1 MATPQEIG
9 DRTVAYALSL
19 MGDDW
24 SEFESGATAS
34 FRPHLGA
41 LVAALPM
48 PLRTIDVKHVW
59 RSGEEWHVET
69 EVTGDEG
76 ARVLLLRYLDGSPP
90 KLLGG
95 GVRALS

>member
-9 DRTVAYALSL
+9 DRTAAYALSL
-19 MGDDW
+19 TGDDW
-24 SEFESGATAS
+24 SALEADAAAS
-34 FRPHLGA
+34 FRPHLGT

-48 PLRTIDVKHVW
+48 PVRSIDVKHIW

-76 ARVLLLRYLDGSPP
+76 ARVLLLRYLDASPP
-90 KLLGG
+90 VILGG
-95 GVRALS
+95 AVRSLA

>member
-1 MATPQEIG
+1 MATPQEIEE
-9 DRTVAYALSL
+9 RTAAYARSL

-24 SEFESGATAS
+24 SLIEADAAES
-34 FRPHLGA
+34 FRPHLGT

-48 PLRTIDVKHVW
+48 PLRSVDVKHIW
-59 RSGEEWHVET
+59 RSGPEWHIET

-90 KLLGG
+90 QILGG